1 MPTVSYFK
9 NDMAQTM
16 VEILVHVIFSTKNRE
31 NLIKPEIETELWAY
45 IGGILRKHESVLLS
59 ANGTE
64 NHVHL
69 LILQSKKIA
78 LSDMVREVKKASSL
92 WIKTKDE
99 AFDNFNWQA
108 GFGAFSVSKLQVETV
123 KKYIAKQKEH
133 HKKQTFDEEYREFLE
148 RYSLDFDER
157 YFLD

>member
-1 MPTVSYFK
+1 MPTVSHFK

-99 AFDNFNWQA
+99 AFDNFHWQT

-133 HKKQTFDEEYREFLE
+133 HKKQTSDEEYREFLE